1 MRGLHAGR
9 DPSAVPVHGELGDQ
23 GDIRVVRSRLVLIV
37 QEVQVGPVDG
47 ETLPPELVT
56 QVVLVQL
63 GELLLQLKH
72 RRGGLG
78 TEGRPGGAQ
87 GPAPRAL
94 SLSPLDAAGGQ
105 TQKGSLAVFIFL
117 CSFQSN
123 FKKVTTKGSS
133 GTISQA
139 ASVYRSSSPP
149 SRQASPWTCD
159 FQCRLLKGRGL
170 PARRVSLTWTCDW
183 LWLMEWR
190 GSCRYPNLSARS
202 QEGGHVCCPSP
213 QCRDEMPRLATRGA
227 RDAQSTAQSPC
238 CPRQGNQPSQD
249 QQSCL
254 DKHH

>member
-123 FKKVTTKGSS
+123 FKKG
-133 GTISQA
+133 QQRA
-139 ASVYRSSSPP
+139 ALARFLKPRAFIAPVRPLPDRPP
-149 SRQASPWTCD
+149 
-159 FQCRLLKGRGL
+159 L
-170 PARRVSLTWTCDW
+170 
-183 LWLMEWR
+183 
-190 GSCRYPNLSARS
+190 
-202 QEGGHVCCPSP
+202 GHVTS
-213 QCRDEMPRLATRGA
+213 GA
-227 RDAQSTAQSPC
+227 AY
-238 CPRQGNQPSQD
+238 
-249 QQSCL
+249 
-254 DKHH
+254 

>member
-1 MRGLHAGR
+1 MRGREGTARRAG
-9 DPSAVPVHGELGDQ
+9 PSAVPVHGELGDQ

-105 TQKGSLAVFIFL
+105 TQKGSLAVFIFPL
-117 CSFQSN
+117 QFSIEFQ
-123 FKKVTTKGSS
+123 KGDNKGQLWHDFSS
-133 GTISQA
+133 
-139 ASVYRSSSPP
+139 
-149 SRQASPWTCD
+149 CE
-159 FQCRLLKGRGL
+159 RLSLQFAPFPTGL
-170 PARRVSLTWTCDW
+170 P
-183 LWLMEWR
+183 
-190 GSCRYPNLSARS
+190 
-202 QEGGHVCCPSP
+202 
-213 QCRDEMPRLATRGA
+213 
-227 RDAQSTAQSPC
+227 
-238 CPRQGNQPSQD
+238 
-249 QQSCL
+249 L
-254 DKHH
+254 DM